1 MMSTDHNIRQ
11 KTGSNSKSVWLGARH
26 IAKVRQFKLYFIPN
40 RFRWQSIALFAFQS
54 GSQKLDVLK
63 ELSRR
68 TKVPTHSKSDCNT
81 LEGKKMPGKKLDAN
95 DDGAMTP
102 ITPNSPRCDPE
113 NESSELLE
121 AAVIDYQITLP
132 ESTCEMCS
140 NYEASVTRLQ
150 DAERDLKEQLRAA
163 QELAARYEKELS
175 DERIYRKEL
184 ESKLT
189 TLSQETDIRVQE
201 FVESDSSLEQRLE
214 MLATKQEQDLKVMQ
228 DELESAR
235 SKSDALEGEIEELN
249 RRYEKLLGLN
259 RQKASEMREQ
269 NIELPQAVDELEF
282 LALQL
287 REELIETRAAY
298 EHSDAELK
306 DELTVARQHL
316 LEMQMRLKETEEI
329 LDETSVAGLQ
339 IHDQRQRQT
348 SSGGGSLQHSPT
360 TQRSYVEDV
369 GPEIQRRELG
379 DCREKCGRLQREL
392 DTTTQVQKDF
402 VELSQ
407 HLQIQLEKIRQEEHE
422 VRWQFDED
430 IVQCNRCQTTFDT
443 KPKHAGRSKQHCL
456 HCGKIFCQDCLTG
469 EVISGPN
476 RRPAKVCDVCHTLL
490 NSDSIPF
497 FSKAAG
503 EAASTN
509 NSANTE

>member
-1 MMSTDHNIRQ
+1 M
-11 KTGSNSKSVWLGARH
+11 
-26 IAKVRQFKLYFIPN
+26 
-40 RFRWQSIALFAFQS
+40 
-54 GSQKLDVLK
+54 
-63 ELSRR
+63 
-68 TKVPTHSKSDCNT
+68 
-81 LEGKKMPGKKLDAN
+81 MPGKELDAN

-102 ITPNSPRCDPE
+102 ITPNSPRRDPE
-113 NESSELLE
+113 NETSEVLE
-121 AAVIDYQITLP
+121 AAVIDYQTTLP

-214 MLATKQEQDLKVMQ
+214 MLAMKQEQDLKVMQ

-235 SKSDALEGEIEELN
+235 SKSDTLDGEIEELN

-298 EHSDAELK
+298 EHSVAELK

-360 TQRSYVEDV
+360 TQRSYVEDI
-369 GPEIQRRELG
+369 GPEIQRYRQIIAELEDQIAAIQKDRSETDSLRREAG
-379 DCREKCGRLQREL
+379 EYREKCARLQREL

-430 IVQCNRCQTTFDT
+430 IVQCNRCQTAFDT
-443 KPKHAGRSKQHCL
+443 KPKHAGRSKHHCL